1 MLNSLTDDTA
11 RAVAVALVQSRLD
24 YGNSILYGITKFN
37 LTKLQQVQNSV
48 AHIVLRHHPNFST
61 DLIRELHW
69 LPIEKRIK
77 LKLATITYNAFS
89 SHQPPYLFSP
99 LSTCLQLHIYPM
111 LHQPTSSRHSQM
123 QNWVWQ
129 TRVQLLRSFSLVRH
143 LCRNSICPSITIC
156 KHHLKTHFF
165 GLIPSHPTTSPSL
178 LLLAWPSHSDSWSHP
193 RLCATYINI
202 ICNVSYKWG
211 SQYH

>member
-48 AHIVLRHHPNFST
+48 ARIVLRHHPNFSST

-77 LKLATITYNAFS
+77 LKLATITYNAFY

-99 LSTCLQLHIYPM
+99 LSTCLQLHTYPM

-129 TRVQLLRSFSLVRH
+129 TRVQLLRSFSLVRN
-143 LCRNSICPSITIC
+143 LCQNSICPFNHYLQTSSENPF
-156 KHHLKTHFF
+156 LWSNPQ
-165 GLIPSHPTTSPSL
+165 PSYHISLLVTAGFASTLWFVVPPTT
-178 LLLAWPSHSDSWSHP
+178 
-193 RLCATYINI
+193 LCNI
-202 ICNVSYKWG
+202 
-211 SQYH
+211 